1 MDICDTWKLQPL
13 LPLSM
18 PFSPRAH
25 IEIQHCHRCLLL
37 TLHCDTELQE
47 TFVVVVSPVVVY
59 KPCPE
64 RTKFF
69 SSQLSKS
76 YK

>member
-1 MDICDTWKLQPL
+1 MDICDTWKLQL
-13 LPLSM
+13 LSPLS
-18 PFSPRAH
+18 PCPSPRAH

-47 TFVVVVSPVVVY
+47 MFVVVVSHAVVY

-69 SSQLSKS
+69 SIQLSKS